1 MKRATGAEESNEN
14 WGTARMGGIA
24 RFFALREGVDRDRQN
39 PQQTLTWERRQG
51 DDRRAGQGE
60 AKGLAHRAA
69 ARIVAMDGR
78 LAARL
83 VERAIDHRLMDGRRR
98 AGGARS
104 EGGGAL
110 GEQAQALQNQ
120 RQGRQTN
127 DKSSPAFDRPYSRRP
142 SHQSPLFRR

>member
-1 MKRATGAEESNEN
+1 
-14 WGTARMGGIA
+14 MGGVA
-24 RFFALREGVDRDRQN
+24 CFFARREGVNRDRQN
-39 PQQTLTWERRQG
+39 PQQALAGERRQG

-69 ARIVAMDGR
+69 ARIVAMDRR

-98 AGGARS
+98 GYGTGS

-110 GEQAQALQNQ
+110 REQAQALQNQ
-120 RQGRQTN
+120 
-127 DKSSPAFDRPYSRRP
+127 SHDR
-142 SHQSPLFRR
+142 